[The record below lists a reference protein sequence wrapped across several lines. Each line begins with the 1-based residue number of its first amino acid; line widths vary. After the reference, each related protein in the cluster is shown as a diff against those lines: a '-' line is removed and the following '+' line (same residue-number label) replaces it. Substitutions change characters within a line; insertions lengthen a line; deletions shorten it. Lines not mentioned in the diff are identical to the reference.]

1 MIEGS
6 TAGDYRGITN
16 KVCCVEV
23 EHVSAITVTIQGRVW
38 IAHLFT
44 IDSALCDESAFLCI
58 CLKSLLQV
66 SSSIAHY
73 KIIPW
78 HTEE

>member
-23 EHVSAITVTIQGRVW
+23 EHVSAITVTIQGCV
-38 IAHLFT
+38 
-44 IDSALCDESAFLCI
+44 
-58 CLKSLLQV
+58 
-66 SSSIAHY
+66 
-73 KIIPW
+73 
-78 HTEE
+78 